1 MSLIGTVANYG
12 GRQPDNFS
20 NIKQFVIGS
29 DNLAV
34 WIYKTTPGGITVQ
47 TPANKKTPLYVDND
61 FYITGSLYN
70 TSDINLKD
78 NIATINESTFH
89 KILDLKPVE
98 YTFKTDT
105 KKQLHYGFIAQDIE
119 KIYPELVKK
128 SEHNCKRV
136 NYIELIP
143 LLVSKIQMMQK
154 EIDDLKTEIIKIT
167 PLL

>member
-12 GRQPDNFS
+12 VRKPDNFS

-34 WIYKTTPGGITVQ
+34 WIYKTTPGGIKVQ
-47 TPANKKTPLYVDND
+47 TPANKTTPLYVDND

-70 TSDINLKD
+70 TSDVILKN
-78 NIATINESTFH
+78 NIVSINETKCH

-119 KIYPELVKK
+119 QIYPELVKK
-128 SEHNCKRV
+128 GEYNYKRV

-143 LLVSKIQMMQK
+143 LLVCKIQMMQK
-154 EIDDLKTEIIKIT
+154 EIDDLKEEIKK
-167 PLL
+167 

>member
-20 NIKQFVIGS
+20 NIKQFVIGT

-34 WIYKTTPGGITVQ
+34 WIYKTSPGGIKVQ
-47 TPANKKTPLYVDND
+47 TPANKTTPLYVDND

-70 TSDINLKD
+70 TSDVILKN
-78 NIATINESTFH
+78 NIVSINETKCH

-119 KIYPELVKK
+119 QIYPELVKK
-128 SEHNCKRV
+128 GEYNYKRV
-136 NYIELIP
+136 NY
-143 LLVSKIQMMQK
+143 IQMMQK
-154 EIDDLKTEIIKIT
+154 EIDDLKREIIKIKN
-167 PLL
+167 